1 MDQFGISEVSV
12 IPVRKEP
19 AEQSE
24 QVTQILFGETFEI
37 LEEQPKWFY
46 IKLTF
51 DRYEG
56 WVDKK
61 MVTLLSQESFHTI
74 RNHSSYITKQYVT
87 SILDVD
93 KNEIINL
100 PPGCTLPNFNE
111 KDHRFSIHH
120 HNYLK
125 QENSPQNN
133 LNVIDLCKLFLNAP
147 YLWGGK
153 NTLGIDCSG
162 LVQVIYKILGI
173 QLPRD
178 AGIQVNQG
186 QTINFIGEITA
197 GDLAF
202 FDDEEGNIIHVGIIL
217 NQEEIIHASGKVRID
232 KFDHQGIFNQEE
244 KKYTY
249 KLRVIKRLI

>member
-1 MDQFGISEVSV
+1 ISEVSV
-12 IPVRKEP
+12 VPVRKEA

-24 QVTQILFGETFEI
+24 QVTQVLFGETFEI
-37 LEEQPKWFY
+37 IEEQPRWVN
-46 IKLTF
+46 IKLTL
-51 DRYEG
+51 DQYEG

-61 MVTLLSQESFHTI
+61 MITRLTQESLHTI
-74 RNHSSYITKQYVT
+74 KNHSYYITKQYLT
-87 SILDVD
+87 PILDVD

-111 KDHRFSIHH
+111 KDNRFFIHQH
-120 HNYLK
+120 IYLK
-125 QENSPQNN
+125 QENSPQKN

-153 NTLGIDCSG
+153 NILGIDCSG
-162 LVQVIYKILGI
+162 FVQVVYKILGI
-173 QLPRD
+173 KLHRD
-178 AGIQVNQG
+178 TSMQVAQG
-186 QTINFIGEITA
+186 QTVNFIGEITA

-217 NQEEIIHASGKVRID
+217 NKNEIIHASGKVRID
-232 KFDHQGIFNQEE
+232 KFDHQGIFNRDE
-244 KKYTY
+244 KKYMY

>member
-37 LEEQPKWFY
+37 IEEQPRWVN

-51 DRYEG
+51 DQYEG

-61 MVTLLSQESFHTI
+61 MVTYLTQESYHKI
-74 RNHSSYITKQYVT
+74 KNSPSYITKQYLT
-87 SILDVD
+87 PIIDVD

-111 KDHRFSIHH
+111 KDNRFFIHQ

-153 NTLGIDCSG
+153 NILGIDCSG
-162 LVQVIYKILGI
+162 FVQVIYKILGI
-173 QLPRD
+173 RLPRD
-178 AGIQVNQG
+178 ASIQVNKG
-186 QTINFIGEITA
+186 KTINFIGEITA

-217 NQEEIIHASGKVRID
+217 NKNEIIHASGKVRID
-232 KFDHQGIFNQEE
+232 KFDHQGIFNRDE
-244 KKYTY
+244 KIYTY